1 MMTKLYSADKFEGN
15 NDMRMLLLRPP
26 QMLRTIPLSIFN
38 CIAGNTDTHFILDS
52 EHTETHSLD
61 VEAGNRLTRLKN
73 RAKGLISPAN
83 TLDHQVLWR
92 FDQVIHPQLHKEYL
106 KVSSFLAPTCT
117 SIKT

>member
-83 TLDHQVLWR
+83 TVRDTFVLIVTSIIIRALANQAPNTHQV
-92 FDQVIHPQLHKEYL
+92 
-106 KVSSFLAPTCT
+106 
-117 SIKT
+117 